1 MKKLA
6 YISGVMTSMMALL
19 GMLFKIQHW
28 PGASIL
34 LTIGI
39 AGFALIFIPSYA
51 KYKYDKE

>member
-28 PGASIL
+28 PGAGIL